1 MKSTAAVSYVRQ
13 LCCLGLGGQAIMPDL
28 LKALH
33 CIVPSDSNG
42 FFWVNKDLAMSHLY
56 AEKLLPPE
64 VMRLYFEQ
72 FYNKREATLRFSDLV
87 QCRSDVQSSGFSDE
101 FYRSDY
107 YNLVWRHLDAH
118 HVMYAV
124 VRERERP
131 LGLLSIYR
139 SAKDPP
145 FTSDEESRISGVLH
159 YLAHGLVQRRAT
171 SPRTYHGSNRSG
183 LIILDSRGRLKHA
196 SPEGS
201 RLLFLATHPQ
211 ISRDTVRCNAQVPPA
226 LAAICR
232 DLAATFHG
240 QLASPPVLHH
250 QNPWGSFVFRAYWM
264 EGDRDLS
271 AGLIG
276 VVIEHEEP
284 LELKLLTRMKDLP
297 LSTMQK
303 EVALA
308 LATNHKNA
316 EIAQK
321 LNITLNTVGYHV
333 KAVYDKLGV
342 HGRGELTERLMQS
355 RRAG

>member
-1 MKSTAAVSYVRQ
+1 MKSTTAVSYVRQ
-13 LCCLGLGGQAIMPDL
+13 LCCLGLGGQAIMPGL

-42 FFWVNKDLAMSHLY
+42 FFWVDKDLAMTQLY

-72 FYNKREATLRFSDLV
+72 FYNKREATKRFSDLV
-87 QCRSDVQSSGFSDE
+87 KSHPDVHSSVFSDE

-124 VRERERP
+124 VRERGRP

-145 FTSDEESRISGVLH
+145 FTAQDEDRISGVLH
-159 YLAHGLVQRRAT
+159 YVAHGLAQRPNASAT
-171 SPRTYHGSNRSG
+171 TYHGNNRSG
-183 LIILDSRGRLKHA
+183 LIILDSRGNLKHA

-201 RLLFLATHPQ
+201 RLLFLATHPT
-211 ISRDTVRCNAQVPPA
+211 ISSDTVRCSAQIPPA

-250 QNPWGSFVFRAYWM
+250 QNPWGRFVFRAYWM
-264 EGDRDLS
+264 EGERDSS

-284 LELKLLTRMKDLP
+284 LELKLLTRMRELP

-303 EVALA
+303 EVSLA
-308 LATNHKNA
+308 LATNLKNT

-321 LNITLNTVGYHV
+321 LNITLNTVSYHV

-342 HGRGELTERLMQS
+342 HGRGELVERLMES